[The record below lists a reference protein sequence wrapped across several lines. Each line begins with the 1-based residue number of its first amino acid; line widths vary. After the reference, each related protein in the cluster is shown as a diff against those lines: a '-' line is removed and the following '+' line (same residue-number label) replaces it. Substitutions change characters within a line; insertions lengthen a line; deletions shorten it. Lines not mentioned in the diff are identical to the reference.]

1 MSRFVIISVVIPE
14 ACIFFWN
21 HGCIADPAVVIPN
34 DAKIFFDNETAA
46 FINGAT
52 ILFDNAPKKALYLI
66 LLGIYVLDSFI
77 SSDMF
82 FSNVFLI
89 FFFYLVANKNNSW
102 DNLSSLS
109 VLIIILN
116 VAPAC
121 FLTSNFGLF
130 SYNLTFTLLHSTIY
144 ISKNF
149 FSFFL
154 KSCMPVSWFLTFHKS
169 QFSE

>member
-1 MSRFVIISVVIPE
+1 MSPFVIISVVIPE

-21 HGCIADPAVVIPN
+21 HGCIADPAVVFPN

-89 FFFYLVANKNNSW
+89 FF
-102 DNLSSLS
+102 LS
-109 VLIIILN
+109 
-116 VAPAC
+116 C
-121 FLTSNFGLF
+121 
-130 SYNLTFTLLHSTIY
+130 
-144 ISKNF
+144 
-149 FSFFL
+149 
-154 KSCMPVSWFLTFHKS
+154 C
-169 QFSE
+169 